1 MNTRLCSRSFFF
13 FCWHWEIR
21 STDGQIHDN
30 HTDGRLSSVSLR
42 WRHEWQDCS
51 WGMSVTSEFFFFL
64 TPNVFFS
71 SSILEFIKDFM
82 FCHACYLKR
91 MKTNLILRNEGSMWI
106 FLCWGVGREP
116 TFPAL
121 CVRAC
126 VCVCHIIH
134 AISQSFDLILAKAIN
149 ATPIHLS
156 SSNFC

>member
-1 MNTRLCSRSFFF
+1 MLKVFFF
-13 FCWHWEIR
+13 FFVGTEKSAAPTDR
-21 STDGQIHDN
+21 STTITP
-30 HTDGRLSSVSLR
+30 TDGWAQCPSDGDMNGRTVVEEWVWLR
-42 WRHEWQDCS
+42 NS
-51 WGMSVTSEFFFFL
+51 FFFL

-156 SSNFC
+156 RSNFC